1 MDIFESFQP
10 RDIVTDNILIN
21 ELVSF
26 NLTNTPSITAIDT
39 SINSQVVSQ
48 PTNLLNIGN
57 TGTLSSYYNSI
68 KWLLYQESGTNNIE
82 ILSGTGSTSAL
93 TASNV
98 KVISIPRETL
108 KDGIYPT
115 SCSATITITVNS
127 VTSTYYVIDDPVIST
142 SGTALFQGSLKIGST
157 SNFTPTASLTSI
169 GEVFYNY
176 GTFVLRGSNVGNA
189 SLSSFVTSTSAYFV
203 NSAGNSNNAIN
214 INSFSFSR
222 LNKQNSQI
230 FFCRAY
236 NDSFNYSNN
245 PTYRNSDSS
254 IIQPLINLGYV
265 TFITTI
271 GIYDND
277 NNLLAVAK
285 VNPPQMKSFSDEA
298 LFKISL
304 VY

>member
-245 PTYRNSDSS
+245 TTYRNSDSS
-254 IIQPLINLGYV
+254 IIQPVINLGYV

>member
-254 IIQPLINLGYV
+254 IIQPVINLGYV

-285 VNPPQMKSFSDEA
+285 VNPPQLKSFADEA

>member
-245 PTYRNSDSS
+245 TTYRNSDSS
-254 IIQPLINLGYV
+254 IIQPVINLGYV

-285 VNPPQMKSFSDEA
+285 VNPPQLKSFADEA

>member
-203 NSAGNSNNAIN
+203 NSAGNSNNVIN

-254 IIQPLINLGYV
+254 IIQPVINLGYV

-285 VNPPQMKSFSDEA
+285 VNPPQLKSFADEA

>member
-10 RDIVTDNILIN
+10 RDIVNDNILIN

-48 PTNLLNIGN
+48 PTNLLNVAN
-57 TGTLSSYYNSI
+57 VGTLSSYYNSI
-68 KWLLYQESGTNNIE
+68 KWLLYQQSGTNNIE

-115 SCSATITITVNS
+115 SCSATVTITVNS
-127 VTSTYYVIDDPVIST
+127 ATATYYVIDDPVIST

-157 SNFTPTASLTSI
+157 SNFVPTASLTSI

-189 SLSSFVTSTSAYFV
+189 SLSAFVTSTSAYFV

-254 IIQPLINLGYV
+254 IIQPVINLGYV

-285 VNPPQMKSFSDEA
+285 VNPPQLKSFADEA

>member
-254 IIQPLINLGYV
+254 IIQPVINLGYV